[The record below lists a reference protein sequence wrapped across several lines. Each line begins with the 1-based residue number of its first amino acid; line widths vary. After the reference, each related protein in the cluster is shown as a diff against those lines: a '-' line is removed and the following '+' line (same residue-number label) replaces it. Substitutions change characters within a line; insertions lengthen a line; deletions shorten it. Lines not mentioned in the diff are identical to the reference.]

1 MFHAIA
7 LILCTA
13 FVLFLLRLEGRGAR
27 GVSPALWIPTV
38 WMLATAS
45 KPLAIW
51 FGVVGNNEGGSGLDQ
66 LLLTTL
72 GIAGMVVLIRRR
84 FNWQRALRRHGW
96 LLALLCF
103 MLISTIW
110 SDITLIALRRWVRQ
124 VIVLIMALAIM
135 SETNPYQALES
146 VLRRFAYVYIPF
158 SLVVIKYFP
167 AYGVSYSWSG
177 VQMWT
182 GIALHKNGFGSMC
195 TISALFFL
203 WAYLQRRERA
213 AAVRH
218 QSWADISVLLIAL
231 FLLTGAQKNSA
242 TALTTL
248 GVGIVT
254 LLGLRLLRNV
264 NFVVLK
270 AVSLALVIFLIAF
283 GVAAPFLGG
292 SNVASFSSQLGRD
305 DTLTGR
311 TDVWA
316 AVLPAMEQQP
326 MLGYGFGSF
335 WTDARRQFY
344 EISDAHNGYLDIL
357 LELGAVGLTFYFGWL
372 LSCARKFQD
381 VLARNYNWASLAICY
396 LVMAL
401 VFNVTE
407 STLSGLV
414 DQITVVV
421 VLVSLVV
428 PHVCSGQ
435 SDGVQGLTG
444 TLMES
449 NKECSSGASV
459 YLLNPD
465 EKSRVRSLL
474 P

>member
-1 MFHAIA
+1 MLPA
-7 LILCTA
+7 LALVLCTV
-13 FVLFLLRLEGRGAR
+13 FVLFLLSLEGRGAR
-27 GVSPALWIPTV
+27 GVSLALWIPTV

-51 FGVVGNNEGGSGLDQ
+51 FSVVGNNEGGSGLDEF
-66 LLLTTL
+66 LLTTL
-72 GIAGMVVLIRRR
+72 AIAGMVVLIRRR

-103 MLISTIW
+103 MLVSTIW

-124 VIVLIMALAIM
+124 VIVLIMALVIM
-135 SETNPYQALES
+135 SETKPYQALES
-146 VLRRFAYVYIPF
+146 VLRRFAYVFIPF

-167 AYGVSYSWSG
+167 AYGVSYSTWSG

-203 WAYLQRRERA
+203 WAYLQRREHPTES
-213 AAVRH
+213 VRH
-218 QSWADISVLLIAL
+218 QGWADFSVLLIAL
-231 FLLTGAQKNSA
+231 FLLSGAQKNSA
-242 TALTTL
+242 TASTTL

-254 LLGLRLLRNV
+254 LLGLRLLRKV
-264 NFVVLK
+264 NFVVPK
-270 AVSLALVIFLIAF
+270 AVLLALVIFLIAF

-316 AVLPAMEQQP
+316 AVLPAMGQQP
-326 MLGYGFGSF
+326 IFGYGFGSF

-372 LSCARKFQD
+372 LSCAWKFHGA
-381 VLARNYNWASLAICY
+381 LARNYNWASLAICF
-396 LVMAL
+396 LVMGL

-428 PHVCSGQ
+428 PHVCSDQ
-435 SDGVQGLTG
+435 SDGG
-444 TLMES
+444 TEICS
-449 NKECSSGASV
+449 NLEGIK
-459 YLLNPD
+459 
-465 EKSRVRSLL
+465 
-474 P
+474 